1 MYLETQLCPLAPFR
15 PTMPLRGRQ
24 HLYVFS
30 ILFVMSSSVT
40 EFTSLKSV
48 IEPMVIVAF
57 V

>member
-1 MYLETQLCPLAPFR
+1 
-15 PTMPLRGRQ
+15 MPLRGRQ